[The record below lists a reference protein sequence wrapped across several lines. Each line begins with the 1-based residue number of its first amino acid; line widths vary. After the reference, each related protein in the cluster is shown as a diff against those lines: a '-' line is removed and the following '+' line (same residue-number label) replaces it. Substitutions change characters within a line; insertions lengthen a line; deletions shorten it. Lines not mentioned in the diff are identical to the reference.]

1 MRSKLSASLI
11 AILFLTS
18 CATSNNATIEIPK
31 KTRFLSLEELKEA
44 FVEAG
49 GQCWGWRLATHP
61 DELEDTIGKGD
72 CDSKT
77 VLIVFKDYIDVEQH
91 AINGRGHN
99 EGLGFKT
106 SYLFGDNWFIN
117 SDQVEI
123 VYPKLGG
130 TLMTR

>member
-1 MRSKLSASLI
+1 MKIIVLI
-11 AILFLTS
+11 FCGILVTGCS
-18 CATSNNATIEIPK
+18 DSNQSIETLK
-31 KTRFLSLEELKEA
+31 DENNRFESLEELKEA

-61 DELEDTIGKGD
+61 DELEDTKGKGD

-77 VLIVFKDYIDVEQH
+77 VLIVYKDYVDVEQN
-91 AINGRGHN
+91 ALIGRRHN

-117 SDQVEI
+117 SDQVEA